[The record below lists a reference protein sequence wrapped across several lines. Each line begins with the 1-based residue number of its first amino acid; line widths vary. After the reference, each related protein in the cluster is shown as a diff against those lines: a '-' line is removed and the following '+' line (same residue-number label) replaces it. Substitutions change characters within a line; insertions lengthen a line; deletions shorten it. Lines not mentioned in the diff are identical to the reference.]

1 MRALSSPGVL
11 ESLLDALG
19 AAAYLNL
26 SVSWVY
32 KAAERGELPCLRIG
46 SALRFEPES
55 LRAWVKTKA
64 RQPLRRLNPTSSLT
78 KV

>member
-1 MRALSSPGVL
+1 MSALNSPGVL
-11 ESLLDALG
+11 EPLLDARD

-55 LRAWVKTKA
+55 LRSWVKTKT
-64 RQPLRRLNPTSSLT
+64 RQQVRRLPPNHT
-78 KV
+78 

>member
-1 MRALSSPGVL
+1 MSSSLGALEP
-11 ESLLDALG
+11 LLDARG

-55 LRAWVKTKA
+55 LRVWVKTKA
-64 RQPLRRLNPTSSLT
+64 RRSLRRLNATST
-78 KV
+78 